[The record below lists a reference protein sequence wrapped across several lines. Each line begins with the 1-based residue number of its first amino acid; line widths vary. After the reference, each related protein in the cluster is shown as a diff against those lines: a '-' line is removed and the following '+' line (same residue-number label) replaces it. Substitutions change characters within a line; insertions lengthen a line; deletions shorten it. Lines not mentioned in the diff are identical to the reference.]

1 MPDKL
6 TPEEYEQLGR
16 NPADSNVVVEGASS
30 DEQAPEAPPEGVVE
44 EGGAEAG

>member
-16 NPADSNVVVEGASS
+16 NPADSNVVVEGGTS
-30 DEQAPEAPPEGVVE
+30 DQAPETPPEGVVE
-44 EGGAEAG
+44 EGGSGAE